1 MTGPILGRGA
11 AHLAVL
17 LSAWVAGPGT
27 AWAVDG
33 SSTAPPALYTEAQ
46 AKIGFAKFIGNCA
59 MCHGAHLEGR
69 SGPSL
74 KGPNWANAKANYT
87 VGEVFTVVSQQMP
100 ATGPGSLPNDDYV
113 QIMAYLLQQ
122 NGYPAGT
129 KPLQFDEAA
138 ASNVALLYRGK

>member
-1 MTGPILGRGA
+1 MKRVRLRQGVL
-11 AHLAVL
+11 HLAVL
-17 LSAWVAGPGT
+17 LASAWPGL
-27 AWAVDG
+27 ARAVDT
-33 SSTAPPALYTEAQ
+33 SSTATPPALYTDTQ

-59 MCHGAHLEGR
+59 MCHGTHLEGR

-74 KGPNWANAKANYT
+74 KGPNWANEKANYT

-100 ATGPGSLPNDDYV
+100 ATGPGTLANDDYV

-122 NGYPAGT
+122 NGYPAGA

-138 ASNVALLYRGK
+138 ASNVALRYHGK